1 MERSPTEK
9 QAVYAEDNASVSI
22 SGDAVIST
30 SSTSASD
37 KIVNTDGSGSIS
49 VTGGTFQNA
58 DGGKVD
64 VSGYLPEG
72 TTQDESGN
80 VVVDESTAVASIGN
94 VGYTTLA
101 AARGGRQGR

>member
-1 MERSPTEK
+1 MISAEENATVNITGGKISTEK

-58 DGGKVD
+58 DG
-64 VSGYLPEG
+64 
-72 TTQDESGN
+72 
-80 VVVDESTAVASIGN
+80 
-94 VGYTTLA
+94 
-101 AARGGRQGR
+101 R